1 MGRRQRGGSHLAMAA
16 TEILH
21 GDRHLVWEVSGP
33 QVLLRPLTFG
43 TRFPLTAAPMP
54 KGVVRRKPGCSL
66 GALLPLGLLSMALRV
81 AADSWL
87 SQGPAHPAP
96 PHAGHMREARLGEA
110 WRSPVPRRPSPTH
123 HL

>member
-43 TRFPLTAAPMP
+43 TCFAFHHSSNAQRGSQAEARLLTW
-54 KGVVRRKPGCSL
+54 
-66 GALLPLGLLSMALRV
+66 ALLPLGLQSMVLKV

-96 PHAGHMREARLGEA
+96 PHAGLRGPAG
-110 WRSPVPRRPSPTH
+110 
-123 HL
+123 